1 MISIKAA
8 KNNFFDRKV
17 VMDAVDRATLRVLSR
32 FGAFVRTR
40 ARSSIRKRKRPST
53 PGQPPSSHVG
63 TLKALIFFSYDPDRK
78 SVVIGPTLSSNPSGA
93 PETLE
98 YGGEADIES
107 FDRARKVRTRHRA
120 KVAARP
126 FMGPAFEAE
135 KPGLPAMWTDS
146 VR

>member
-8 KNNFFDRKV
+8 KNNFFDRAAV
-17 VMDAVDRATLRVLSR
+17 INAVDRATLRVLSK

-40 ARSSIRKRKRPST
+40 ARSSIRKRKRASA

-63 TLKALIFFSYDPDRK
+63 LLKSLIFFSYDQGRK
-78 SVVIGPTLSSNPSGA
+78 SVVIGPTLSSRPSGA

-98 YGGEADIES
+98 YGGDADVES
-107 FDRARKVRTRHRA
+107 FDRARKVRIKHRT
-120 KVAARP
+120 KIAARP

-135 KPGLPAMWTDS
+135 KPGLPAMWANS